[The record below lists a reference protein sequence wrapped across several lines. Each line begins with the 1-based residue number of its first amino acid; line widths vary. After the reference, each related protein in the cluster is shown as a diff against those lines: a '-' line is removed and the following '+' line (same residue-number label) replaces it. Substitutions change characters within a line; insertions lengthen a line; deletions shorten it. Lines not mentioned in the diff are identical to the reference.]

1 MQTTDSET
9 KKVTRRDWLKT
20 IWGALGGL
28 VAVEI
33 GAVTLTYMQPR
44 LAEGQFGSIITAGVV
59 DEFPSGSVTHI
70 PSGRF
75 YLVRLADGGFLAIYQ
90 RCTHL
95 GCNVSANAWDPT
107 QASFV
112 CPCHNS
118 QFTPEGEVLNPPA
131 PRPLD
136 IFQVTIEDGMVKV
149 DTSRPITRQKFE
161 TNQAVYA

>member
-1 MQTTDSET
+1 MQTNPTVST
-9 KKVTRRDWLKT
+9 KVTRRDWLKT

-28 VAVEI
+28 VALEI

-44 LAEGQFGSIITAGVV
+44 LAEGQFGSLIAAGPVA
-59 DEFPSGSVTHI
+59 EFPAGSVTHI

-75 YLVRLADGGFLAIYQ
+75 YLVRLSDGGFLAIYQ

-95 GCNVSANAWDPT
+95 GCNVNANAWDPA
-107 QASFV
+107 QASFI

-118 QFTPEGEVLNPPA
+118 QFNAEGEVLNPPA

-136 IFQVTIEDGMVKV
+136 IFQITIEDGMVKV
-149 DTSRPITRQKFE
+149 DTSRPISRQKYE
-161 TNQAVYA
+161 ADQAVYA

>member
-1 MQTTDSET
+1 MQTNPTVS

-28 VAVEI
+28 VALEI

-44 LAEGQFGSIITAGVV
+44 LAEGEFGSLITAGPV
-59 DEFPSGSVTHI
+59 DEFPAGSVTHI

-75 YLVRLADGGFLAIYQ
+75 YLVRLADSGFLAIYQ

-95 GCNVSANAWDPT
+95 GCNVNANAWDQG

-118 QFTPEGEVLNPPA
+118 QFNTEGEVLNPPA

-136 IFQVTIEDGMVKV
+136 IFQITIEDGLVKV
-149 DTSRPITRQKFE
+149 DTSRPISRQKYE
-161 TNQAVYA
+161 AGQAVYA